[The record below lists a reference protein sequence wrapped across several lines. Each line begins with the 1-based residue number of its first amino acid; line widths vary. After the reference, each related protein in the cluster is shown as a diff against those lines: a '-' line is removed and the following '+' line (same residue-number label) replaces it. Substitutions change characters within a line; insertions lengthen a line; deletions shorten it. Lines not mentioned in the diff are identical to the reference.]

1 MSIVNHYHGE
11 QAMKTLFGALLLVIM
26 SFGGVRAQDAE
37 GCKDHP
43 LLSRMPEYFISGCSN
58 SYNQVDVVTGIAN
71 GEHQYKTLEGNVA
84 VLEYA
89 YLPEKEGKLPSWFQV
104 VKNYSNAITKI
115 GGKKVFSDAGF
126 GTFLLSKGGKDTWIG
141 MELNTADAEGT
152 NLYSYNVRVI
162 EIEAMKQEI
171 TANEMLD
178 ELNKSGFIALYI
190 NFETGKADIKPES
203 QVIVDQI
210 AEMLK
215 ANASLNVSIEGH
227 TDNVGTAASNKTLSE
242 NRAKSVMNAIV
253 GKGIG
258 KARLSSRGWGQE
270 KPLADN
276 RTEDGRAKNRRVE
289 IVKK

>member
-1 MSIVNHYHGE
+1 
-11 QAMKTLFGALLLVIM
+11 MKTLFGALLLVIM
-26 SFGGVRAQDAE
+26 SFAGVLAQDAE

-89 YLPEKEGKLPSWFQV
+89 YLTEKEGKLPSWFQV

-126 GTFLLSKGGKDTWIG
+126 GTFLVSKGGKDTWIG

-203 QVIVDQI
+203 QTIVDQI

>member
-1 MSIVNHYHGE
+1 M
-11 QAMKTLFGALLLVIM
+11 
-26 SFGGVRAQDAE
+26 
-37 GCKDHP
+37 
-43 LLSRMPEYFISGCSN
+43 
-58 SYNQVDVVTGIAN
+58 VTGIAN

-258 KARLSSRGWGQE
+258 KSRLSSKGWGQE

>member
-1 MSIVNHYHGE
+1 M
-11 QAMKTLFGALLLVIM
+11 LLVVM
-26 SFGGVRAQDAE
+26 SFAGTHAQDAE
-37 GCKDHP
+37 GCTDHP
-43 LLSRMPEYFISGCSN
+43 MLTRMPEYFISGCSN
-58 SYNQVDVVTGIAN
+58 SYNQVQVATGVAD
-71 GEHQYKTLEGNVA
+71 GEHQMKTLEGTVS

-89 YLPEKEGKLPSWFQV
+89 YIPEKEGKLPSWFQV

-115 GGKKVFSDAGF
+115 GGNKIFTDPGIA
-126 GTFLLSKGGKDTWIG
+126 TFLVTKGGKETWIG
-141 MELNTADAEGT
+141 MELNTSDAEGT
-152 NLYSYNVRVI
+152 NLYSYNVKVI

-203 QVIVDQI
+203 QAIVDQI

-227 TDNVGTAASNKTLSE
+227 TDNVGSAASNKTLSE
-242 NRAKSVMNAIV
+242 NRAKSVMNAIL
-253 GKGIG
+253 GKGIE
-258 KARLSSRGWGQE
+258 KSRLSAKGWGQE
-270 KPLADN
+270 KPVGDN
-276 RTEDGRAKNRRVE
+276 KTEDGRAKNRRVE